1 MNKRRNVTVKRLM
14 AALFLGAILLV
25 LLAGAAQTV
34 FFPDE
39 IAAGENRYAN
49 QLEPLT
55 AAGYLDGSFQDSVE
69 AALGDQVTFS
79 ATLKNM
85 YQSLTSHSVRL
96 LSKPF
101 LSMDYFSDR
110 YFQLG
115 TSTIF
120 GGTNLVYYMYP
131 QSRTAELDEK
141 IRDYNGTLPLYPDAE
156 FYLYYIEKDTDINL
170 QTGEKVDFYGY
181 LRSALTLDDDHM
193 SCFAIDSFEQFREY
207 FYKTDHHWNLQGSY
221 QGYLDVLELL
231 GVEDEPLQPVER
243 VHMSDAFSG
252 SKARNYASTFTERFD
267 AYRFDWPEMTVTI
280 NGAPAQDYGM
290 QDYYLSGQDEAVT
303 YGSFYGGDEGE
314 IIFST
319 DRPERDDILV
329 IGESYDNAVLKLLA
343 SHFNN
348 TYSIDLRYYEAYMG
362 QSFSLSEYLR
372 EHGINKV
379 LLIGN
384 IDYYLMTEF
393 QLGE

>member
-1 MNKRRNVTVKRLM
+1 MAEDGEGVNKRRNVTVKRLM

-49 QLEPLT
+49 QMEPLT

-79 ATLKNM
+79 ATLKNI

-131 QSRTAELDEK
+131 QSRTW
-141 IRDYNGTLPLYPDAE
+141 R
-156 FYLYYIEKDTDINL
+156 
-170 QTGEKVDFYGY
+170 
-181 LRSALTLDDDHM
+181 
-193 SCFAIDSFEQFREY
+193 
-207 FYKTDHHWNLQGSY
+207 
-221 QGYLDVLELL
+221 
-231 GVEDEPLQPVER
+231 
-243 VHMSDAFSG
+243 
-252 SKARNYASTFTERFD
+252 
-267 AYRFDWPEMTVTI
+267 
-280 NGAPAQDYGM
+280 
-290 QDYYLSGQDEAVT
+290 
-303 YGSFYGGDEGE
+303 
-314 IIFST
+314 
-319 DRPERDDILV
+319 
-329 IGESYDNAVLKLLA
+329 NAVLLA
-343 SHFNN
+343 ANLFVFKYFNFAVD
-348 TYSIDLRYYEAYMG
+348 TVRALTGVLSWGLRRRSCWPTVWGA
-362 QSFSLSEYLR
+362 LR
-372 EHGINKV
+372 RPFTAEIRRCLAGPCT
-379 LLIGN
+379 GSPRWRWSA
-384 IDYYLMTEF
+384 
-393 QLGE
+393 

>member
-1 MNKRRNVTVKRLM
+1 MKEKRTITTKRLLSV
-14 AALFLGAILLV
+14 LFLGVILLV
-25 LLAGAAQTV
+25 LLAGAAQAV

-55 AAGYLDGSFQDSVE
+55 AAGYLDGSFQDGVE
-69 AALGDQVTFS
+69 AALGDQVTLS
-79 ATLKNM
+79 ATFKDL
-85 YQSLTSHSVRL
+85 YQKFTSHSVRL

-141 IRDYNGTLPLYPDAE
+141 IRDYNETLPLYPDTE

-170 QTGEKVDFYGY
+170 RTGEKVDFYGY
-181 LRSALTLDDDHM
+181 LRDALTLNDDHM
-193 SCFAIDSFEQFREY
+193 GCFAINSFEQFREY
-207 FYKTDHHWNLQGSY
+207 FYQTDHHWNLQGSY
-221 QGYLDVLELL
+221 QGYLGVLALL
-231 GVEDEPLQPVER
+231 GVEDEPLQPAER
-243 VHMSDAFSG
+243 VHVSDAFSG
-252 SKARNYASTFTERFD
+252 SKAKNYASTFTESFD

-280 NGAPAQDYGM
+280 NGVPAQDYGM
-290 QDYYLSGQDEAVT
+290 QNYYLSAQDETVT

-314 IIFST
+314 IVFST
-319 DRPERDDILV
+319 GRPERDNILV
-329 IGESYDNAVLKLLA
+329 IGESYDNAILKLLA
-343 SHFNN
+343 SHFNQ

-372 EHGINKV
+372 EHGIDKV